1 MKNYEHDYN
10 MILRK
15 FWHVY
20 DSIARVDKA
29 NHLMS
34 IQQMQS
40 AKSEKSSEKAKKE
53 KKVKKAKASKK
64 DSAAAVEPKRK
75 EEGHEE

>member
-29 NHLMS
+29 NHLLL
-34 IQQMQS
+34 IQQMQP
-40 AKSEKSSEKAKKE
+40 AASEKSAEKSKKE
-53 KKVKKAKASKK
+53 KKIKKAKPSKK
-64 DSAAAVEPKRK
+64 ESAEAVEPKRK
-75 EEGHEE
+75 EGVHEE